1 MMSLFSVQFE
11 VFGKVQGVFFRKCT
25 LKQATALGLRGWV
38 KNTKS
43 GTVVGVMEGQ
53 EDRVGEMRRWLQNVG
68 SPKSRIDN
76 VEFTEEKMIEKLSF
90 QAFEIRK

>member
-1 MMSLFSVQFE
+1 MYSQTGNCSGLERMGE
-11 VFGKVQGVFFRKCT
+11 KYKVRNMFLLLKSILHYFR
-25 LKQATALGLRGWV
+25 
-38 KNTKS
+38 S
-43 GTVVGVMEGQ
+43 GTVVGLMEGQ